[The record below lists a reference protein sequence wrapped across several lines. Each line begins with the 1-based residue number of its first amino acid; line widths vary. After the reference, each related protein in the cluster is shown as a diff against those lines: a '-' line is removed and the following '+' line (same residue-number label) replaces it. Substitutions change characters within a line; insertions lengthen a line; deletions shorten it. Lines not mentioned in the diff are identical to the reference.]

1 MSAPNPS
8 ATSAS
13 AEKPVLL
20 EAIDLTI
27 RTIDDRVRAYQKTAI
42 TAGLMFIAS
51 IAAALAFRRAW
62 PVTGLILVVPL
73 SGGFL
78 FLDSFRVARWRT
90 EILDCCLR
98 RKLELP
104 QFLATIAQLKYL
116 PQASLRS
123 MLATLPPEASGT
135 AAAVKAHAFFL
146 SKEQWKI
153 LKFTAALFVFFV
165 VLVAACLRLFGGR

>member
-1 MSAPNPS
+1 MSTPNPS
-8 ATSAS
+8 ATNAS

-20 EAIDLTI
+20 EAINLTI
-27 RTIDDRVRAYQKTAI
+27 RTIDDRARAYQKTAI
-42 TAGLMFIAS
+42 AFGLMFIAS
-51 IAAALAFRRAW
+51 IAAALAFRRVW
-62 PVTGLILVVPL
+62 PVAGLILVVPL

-78 FLDSFRVARWRT
+78 FLDGLRVARWRT

-104 QFLATIAQLKYL
+104 QFLATITQLKYL

-123 MLATLPPEASGT
+123 MLATLPTEAPET

-146 SKEQWKI
+146 SKEQWII
-153 LKFTAALFVFFV
+153 LKFTAALLVFLAV
-165 VLVAACLRLFGGR
+165 VVMACHRLFGGR